1 MNDYKIDNEVSKLPS
16 KRQYSYAVYEV
27 DDRKFY
33 EWHYLDDSG
42 KEVEY
47 GGSIE
52 IDVVGL
58 SPEEA
63 YKKVSEAIRLKYE

>member
-1 MNDYKIDNEVSKLPS
+1 MNDYKIDIEVSKLPS
-16 KRQYSYAVYEV
+16 KRPYSYAVYEV
-27 DDRKFY
+27 
-33 EWHYLDDSG
+33 LDDSG

-58 SPEEA
+58 SP
-63 YKKVSEAIRLKYE
+63 